1 MTAWSSS
8 PANIGSGSVPPRT
21 APGAGDGGP
30 VMAGRFVL
38 GALAGRGGMG
48 AVYHA
53 WDRAR
58 GVPCAVKV
66 LADALAHDDELRA
79 RFRREAE
86 AVMRLDH
93 ERIVRVLACGE
104 TGSRQFIAME
114 YVPGG
119 TLRQLLADR
128 GPLPER
134 RALRIVREV
143 AEALAYAHERGFVHR
158 DVKPQN
164 VLLTADGHAKVA
176 DFGIAK
182 AADATRLTRTGSV
195 FGSTHYIAP
204 EQVRGDEA
212 GAAADQYALGV
223 VLYEV
228 LAGRVPFDGEVPVA
242 IALRHVHDPVPSLAT
257 VRPDVSQPTLE
268 IVARLLAKAPAGRYP
283 STEAAVE
290 ALRGALAAL
299 PDGPGQREIEDT
311 APVSSGDPDTQQ
323 ATTQGLLAPTDGAGE
338 THPRAP
344 ATGARRGRRGRVA
357 VASMW
362 AAGIVAAVAASLAL
376 AAGYRGAWLAAH
388 TTVPVL
394 TGLTMQQAA
403 REAVPLQLGVIV
415 TGQRQDPHLPV
426 GAIVDQDPPAG
437 QQVLKGVVVQLTV
450 SEGSGMVPDLR
461 GIPVSGAAH
470 VLEGAGLRLGAVT
483 YAHDDQVA
491 AGYVMSQAQ
500 RAGTHLPANGGVDVV
515 VSAGPDQP
523 ATGVQQTPFP
533 EAGSANK

>member
-299 PDGPGQREIEDT
+299 PDGPVNARSKTPRLSRAATRTPNKQRRRAFSLLRT
-311 APVSSGDPDTQQ
+311 APARHIRV
-323 ATTQGLLAPTDGAGE
+323 LLRPARAG
-338 THPRAP
+338 
-344 ATGARRGRRGRVA
+344 
-357 VASMW
+357 
-362 AAGIVAAVAASLAL
+362 
-376 AAGYRGAWLAAH
+376 
-388 TTVPVL
+388 
-394 TGLTMQQAA
+394 
-403 REAVPLQLGVIV
+403 
-415 TGQRQDPHLPV
+415 
-426 GAIVDQDPPAG
+426 
-437 QQVLKGVVVQLTV
+437 
-450 SEGSGMVPDLR
+450 
-461 GIPVSGAAH
+461 
-470 VLEGAGLRLGAVT
+470 
-483 YAHDDQVA
+483 VA
-491 AGYVMSQAQ
+491 AGGWRWPRCGPPASWRRSRQA
-500 RAGTHLPANGGVDVV
+500 LPWR
-515 VSAGPDQP
+515 P
-523 ATGVQQTPFP
+523 AT
-533 EAGSANK
+533 AGRGSRLTRPSRC

>member
-1 MTAWSSS
+1 MAARPPSPTNAAPDSLSPWTAAD
-8 PANIGSGSVPPRT
+8 PA
-21 APGAGDGGP
+21 DGGP
-30 VMAGRFVL
+30 VLGGRFVL

-53 WDRAR
+53 WDRVR
-58 GVPCAVKV
+58 GTPCAVKV
-66 LADALAHDDELRA
+66 LADALAHDEELRA

-93 ERIVRVLACGE
+93 ERIVRVHACGE

-134 RALRIVREV
+134 PALRIALEI
-143 AEALAYAHERGFVHR
+143 AEALAYAHERGIVHR

-164 VLLTADGHAKVA
+164 VLLTVDGHAKVA
-176 DFGIAK
+176 DFGIART
-182 AADATRLTRTGSV
+182 ADATRLTRTGSV

-204 EQVRGDEA
+204 EQVRGDAA
-212 GAAADQYALGV
+212 GTAADQYALGV
-223 VLYEV
+223 VLYEA

-242 IALRHVHDPVPSLAT
+242 IALRHVHDPVPNLAA

-283 STEAAVE
+283 SAEAAAE
-290 ALRGALAAL
+290 ALRGALGAL
-299 PDGPGQREIEDT
+299 PDGPGQEEPADT
-311 APVSSGDPDTQQ
+311 AVPSREPDTQQ
-323 ATTQGLLAPTDGAGE
+323 AQTHGLVAAPDDAGE
-338 THPRAP
+338 TQARP
-344 ATGARRGRRGRVA
+344 AATDTRRGRRGRVA
-357 VASMW
+357 AASMW
-362 AAGIVAAVAASLAL
+362 AAGIVAAVAASVAL

-450 SEGSGMVPDLR
+450 SEGSGTVPDLR
-461 GIPVSGAAH
+461 GIPVSGAAR

-483 YAHDDQVA
+483 YAHDNQVA

-515 VSAGPDQP
+515 VSAGPNQP
-523 ATGVQQTPFP
+523 PAGVPQAPVP
-533 EAGSANK
+533 ESGSANK